1 MPALSECAQ
10 RYDEQGLVAGVDAWV
25 ANDQCA
31 AAAID
36 FFFLS
41 LSQAPRC
48 AACAIVTRAWL
59 PLRARPFAVEQ
70 VLGNPVNL
78 KYFKQFCIAEMSV
91 ENLLFYLE
99 CADYKVI
106 EAPEYRRFCARK
118 IIQKYVKPDATMGI
132 AVSSRT
138 RDAVVKESG
147 SKEPTC
153 DLFDSLVSEVTLS
166 MKMDIL
172 PRFHESADYAQL
184 MELKFEER
192 KVTEMKEFDL
202 YRFLGAGGFG
212 MVLLAKKRDTKRL
225 YAIKVIDKRILISQN
240 QTHSIYR
247 EKEVLACVEHPFIV
261 ALRYAF
267 QTEDHL
273 CLVLDYIEGGNMYSD
288 LMRGPYTH
296 ERACFY
302 AAQIVLATQHLHEL
316 DILYRDLKPDN
327 VLLTID
333 GNVKLTDM
341 GAARGIEDDGTIKSG
356 DQGTATASKTAKHQD
371 PNKGR
376 RMTITGTHGYRAPE
390 VYERDYGKAADW
402 WNVGILIIEMLTAE
416 NPLRGDNRRESEHL
430 TKNKE
435 ILACLPAYLRDEA
448 KAVVLDFL
456 ERKVEN
462 RLGCGAEG
470 AAQIK
475 RHPFFA
481 PIDWIKLMANEM
493 PVPFL
498 SDLEYEQPQ
507 RQPVPKEFNTQLDYF
522 CQMVDYMKASMAMRA
537 TWPLKEDDQK
547 HFAGF
552 DYVSNKV
559 FEEELT
565 SAYQSGFSPG
575 ADTALGL
582 DGLAIR

>member
-1 MPALSECAQ
+1 LRKERRTERSRPSRRSACGAMFSEFKKDVSRASM
-10 RYDEQGLVAGVDAWV
+10 RGSGPMSIEQ
-25 ANDQCA
+25 
-31 AAAID
+31 I
-36 FFFLS
+36 
-41 LSQAPRC
+41 
-48 AACAIVTRAWL
+48 
-59 PLRARPFAVEQ
+59 
-70 VLGNPVNL
+70 LGTPVNL
-78 KYFKQFCIAEMSV
+78 KHFKEFCIREMSV
-91 ENLLFYLE
+91 ENLLFWLE
-99 CADYKVI
+99 VADYRNI
-106 EAPEYRRFCARK
+106 EAPEYRRFSARK
-118 IIQKYVKPDATMGI
+118 IFKKYIKADATMGI
-132 AVSSRT
+132 SVASKARADI
-138 RDAVVKESG
+138 DAKYVREAP
-147 SKEPTC
+147 EQH
-153 DLFDSLVSEVTLS
+153 LFDALANEVVMS
-166 MKMDIL
+166 MKLDIL
-172 PRFHESADYAQL
+172 PRFLDSPEYQQL
-184 MELKFEER
+184 IEIKFEER
-192 KVTEMKEFDL
+192 KVVDMKEFDL
-202 YRFLGAGGFG
+202 WRFLGAGGFG
-212 MVLLAKKRDTKRL
+212 MVLLAKKRDTQRF

-327 VLLTID
+327 VLLTLD

-341 GAARGIEDDGTIKSG
+341 GAARGVEDDGTIKAG
-356 DQGTATASKTAKHQD
+356 DASTATAAKTAKQQD

-390 VYERDYGKAADW
+390 VYERDYGKPADW

-435 ILACLPAYLRDEA
+435 ISACLPSYLRDTA
-448 KAVVLDFL
+448 KTVVAAFL
-456 ERKVEN
+456 ERSIER
-462 RLGCGAEG
+462 RLGCNSELGPGE
-470 AAQIK
+470 IK
-475 RHPFFA
+475 KHPFFA
-481 PIDWIKLMANEM
+481 SIDWDLLMEGKM
-493 PVPFL
+493 EVPFQN
-498 SDLEYEQPQ
+498 DLEYEPPQ
-507 RQPVPKEFNTQLDYF
+507 RQPVPKEYNHQLDYF
-522 CQMVDYMKASMAMRA
+522 CQMVDYMKASMAMRS

-552 DYVSNKV
+552 DFVSNKV

-565 SAYQSGFSPG
+565 KAYESGFAPG
-575 ADTALGL
+575 GI
-582 DGLAIR
+582 GGIGGIPGIS